1 MRILIITHL
10 IPYPLSE
17 GGRISQ
23 YALIDYLRKK
33 CAITLLLF
41 IYNERDASSVIHLK
55 EVWRDVAFETI
66 SFLPVGTLTSKR
78 TPKSLLKSGMAAVL
92 HKGSQLF
99 DKHLVEKPIN
109 DKADRDGIMHM
120 IDFVNLKSRSVIDQI
135 SAIIKKCSPTLI
147 QVEFIYLLD
156 LVYSLPK
163 EIKKIFVHH
172 ELRFTRFNE
181 IQSNESAAYRDYL
194 TGMCTLNEVEVLKHY
209 DAVLTLGEYETALL
223 KDRMAT
229 QNIYTSPF
237 SVLDADITNTN
248 EIGADIQKLVFVGGE
263 LHPPN
268 RDAVAWYIQEMGK
281 EMYSKYNLALHVI
294 GHWTEETKRLHS
306 NNKAVY
312 FTGYIEDIKAYCKY
326 SVMLVPM
333 RLGGGIR
340 TKILYGMAWGVPVI
354 STTIGSS
361 GIVHSNA
368 GTILANTADEF
379 KIGIAKLLADK
390 PFQHALINKAQLIIK
405 ANYTQE
411 IAGEKR
417 YDIYKNVVQD
427 VHFTL

>member
-41 IYNERDASSVIHLK
+41 IYNERDALSVIHLK
-55 EVWRDVAFETI
+55 EVWQDVNFEII
-66 SFLPVGTLTSKR
+66 SFLPVGRLTSKR
-78 TPKSLLKSGMAAVL
+78 TPKSLFKSSMAALL
-92 HKGSQLF
+92 HKCTKLY
-99 DKHLVEKPIN
+99 DKHLAEKPIN
-109 DKADRDGIMHM
+109 GKADGDGIIHM
-120 IDFVNLKSRSVIDQI
+120 IDFVHLKSRSVIDQI
-135 SAIIKKCSPTLI
+135 SVIIKKCSPALI

-172 ELRFTRFNE
+172 ELRFPRFNE

-194 TGMCTLNEVEVLKHY
+194 TGMCTLNEVEVLKQY
-209 DAVLTLGEYETALL
+209 DAVLTLCEYETVLL
-223 KDRMAT
+223 KNRMAT

-248 EIGADIQKLVFVGGE
+248 KINADIQKLVFVGGE

-268 RDAVAWYIQEMGK
+268 KDAVAWYSLELGK
-281 EMYSKYNLALHVI
+281 EMYSKYNLTLHVI
-294 GHWTEETKRLHS
+294 GHWTEETKRLYS
-306 NNKAVY
+306 NNEAVK
-312 FTGYIEDIKAYCKY
+312 FTGYIEDIKAYCKH
-326 SVMLVPM
+326 SVMLVPI

-361 GIVHSNA
+361 GIVYSDT
-368 GTILANTADEF
+368 GTITANTADEF
-379 KIGIAKLLADK
+379 KIGIAKLLTDK

-417 YDIYKNVVQD
+417 YDIYKTVLAN
-427 VHFTL
+427 